1 MKCCPQMSFFNGN
14 GQIHVLDD
22 MEVQVTMLRHEKSK
36 TVKCANPV
44 VSSLIHAFWGQYR
57 VLVCVLF
64 SASSF
69 ENVTFP
75 HRKIEKSM
83 HWFTGKATR
92 THRMCDE
99 ISGGVRDFRLSV
111 SSL

>member
-1 MKCCPQMSFFNGN
+1 MSFFNGN

-64 SASSF
+64 SASSS

-75 HRKIEKSM
+75 WTNQEIHALVHRQSN
-83 HWFTGKATR
+83 TNTP
-92 THRMCDE
+92 D
-99 ISGGVRDFRLSV
+99 VR
-111 SSL
+111 